1 MKSIYK
7 ILGVGMLFFALQS
20 CFVAKEYQEPED
32 IVEQE
37 TYRTDQL
44 SEDSLSLAEVS
55 WKDIFTDS
63 YLQQYID
70 RALINNID
78 IRIALEQIS
87 AAEAYVKQGKAGY
100 WPSIN
105 AGTDYTLSYPSKNG
119 SQGALL
125 SQTGKDHVEV
135 FNLAGNLSWEADIW
149 GKIRSQKRAFDA
161 SYLQTV
167 AAHQAVKTGLIA
179 GIASSYYQLLAIDK
193 QIELTEQ
200 TIETRKTSLE
210 TTKALKDAGAGNIT
224 STAVQQ
230 TEAQYL
236 GAKALLIDLKN
247 EARLLENVISLL
259 MGDEPHAIERSTL
272 NDQEITN
279 DLKVG
284 VPLQL
289 LSNRPDVIA
298 AENNYRQAFE
308 MTNVARANFYPSL
321 TIGASGGV
329 ESLKLDNWF
338 DANSLFANV
347 LGGITA
353 PIFNGRQIKTQYEV
367 SKIQQEQARL
377 NYRGALIQASKDVS
391 DALYNYEASTDK
403 IELKRE
409 QRSLLEKAVEDSQE
423 LLQSGYNNFSYLE
436 VLTAQENVLNS
447 SVDVINSQLSQLIAM
462 VDLYQ
467 ALGGG
472 WK

>member
-7 ILGVGMLFFALQS
+7 ILGIGLIFFTAQA
-20 CFVAKEYQEPED
+20 CFVAKEYQEPEG
-32 IVEQE
+32 IVEEE
-37 TYRTDQL
+37 TFRTDQL

-55 WKDIFTDS
+55 WKDIFTDA
-63 YLQQYID
+63 YLQEYID
-70 RALINNID
+70 KALVNNID

-100 WPSIN
+100 WPSVN
-105 AGTDYTLSYPSKNG
+105 AGADYTLSYPSKNG

-125 SQTGKDHVEV
+125 SQTGKDHVEIYS
-135 FNLAGNLSWEADIW
+135 LAGNLSWEADIW

-167 AAHQAVKTGLIA
+167 AAHQTVKTGLIA
-179 GIASSYYQLLAIDK
+179 GIASAYYQLLAIDK
-193 QIELTEQ
+193 QIEVTEQ
-200 TIETRKTSLE
+200 TIETRKISLE
-210 TTKALKDAGAGNIT
+210 TTQALKEAGAGNIT

-236 GAKALLIDLKN
+236 GAKAMLIDLKN
-247 EARLLENVISLL
+247 QARLLENVISIL
-259 MGDEPHAIERSTL
+259 MGEEPHAIERSSL
-272 NDQEITN
+272 EEQ
-279 DLKVG
+279 DLTEELHVG

-329 ESLKLDNWF
+329 EALKLDNWF

-377 NYRGALIQASKDVS
+377 NYRGVLLQASKDVS
-391 DALYNYEASTDK
+391 DALYNYEASTAK
-403 IELKRE
+403 IDLKRS
-409 QRSLLEKAVEDSQE
+409 QR
-423 LLQSGYNNFSYLE
+423 
-436 VLTAQENVLNS
+436 
-447 SVDVINSQLSQLIAM
+447 
-462 VDLYQ
+462 
-467 ALGGG
+467 
-472 WK
+472 